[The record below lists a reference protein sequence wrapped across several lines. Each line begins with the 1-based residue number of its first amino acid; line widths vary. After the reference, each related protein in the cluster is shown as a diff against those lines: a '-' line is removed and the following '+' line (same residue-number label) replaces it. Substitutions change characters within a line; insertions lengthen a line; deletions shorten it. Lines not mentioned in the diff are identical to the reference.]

1 MRGELI
7 AVDGVVSLDHRFA
20 HYVRSNAP
28 LEELATGFRWIE
40 GLVWV
45 ADAGCLLFQD
55 LPRNQT
61 LRWIENAGVS
71 VFRAPSHFAN
81 GQTRDRQ
88 GRLISCSHRERCL
101 FRTEFD
107 GAVVCLIDRHQGR
120 RLNSPNDVI
129 VRSDDSVWF
138 TDPLYGIQSDYEGG
152 RQSSE
157 QRPAVYRLDPHRGE
171 VRVVADDFDGPNG
184 LAFSPDESRLYVSE
198 TGDQTQDEPRQYVR
212 VFDVDA
218 HGSLSGGEIFYKAD
232 AGYVDGMRI
241 DEHGNLWAAA
251 ADGVHCVAP
260 DGRLL
265 GKILV
270 PHVVSN
276 IAFGGPARSRLFI
289 GGSHTLYSVFLNCRG
304 AGWP

>member
-1 MRGELI
+1 L
-7 AVDGVVSLDHRFA
+7 DGIVSLDHRFA

-28 LEELATGFRWIE
+28 LEELAAGFRWIE
-40 GLVWV
+40 GLVWF
-45 ADAGCLLFQD
+45 ADGDYLLFQD

-61 LRWIENAGVS
+61 LRWIEGAGVS
-71 VFRAPSHFAN
+71 VFRAPSHFGN

-101 FRTEFD
+101 FRTELD
-107 GAVVCLIDRHQGR
+107 GAIVCLIDRHQGR

-152 RQSSE
+152 RQTSE
-157 QRPAVYRLDPHRGE
+157 QRAAVYRFDAHRGE
-171 VRVVADDFDGPNG
+171 LRIVADDFAGPNG

-218 HGSLSGGEIFYKAD
+218 HGSLSGGEMFYKAD
-232 AGYVDGMRI
+232 AGYVDGMRT
-241 DEHGNLWAAA
+241 DEYGNVWAAA
-251 ADGVHCVAP
+251 GDGVHCVAP
-260 DGRLL
+260 DGRLI

-289 GGSHTLYSVFLNCRG
+289 GGSHTLYSIFLNCRG